1 MGDAPYGRAGYYR
14 DRVAEPIDDAEM
26 VKAEGGDATGRPG
39 SRRMHRLGWPRPR
52 QLVRPLVILA
62 VSLVVG
68 WIIVQLVG
76 AVDWAA
82 VGQALSH
89 LNVVEIPVLVLV
101 LLLRQS
107 LNAVPLTQFLPG
119 LSWWRSLQNDLTA
132 LLVGTVAPP
141 PADVVLRVSM
151 FRSWGFDPVDGMA
164 GVTLNTLA
172 FYSVRFLSPALGLIV
187 LSVHGFETGQ
197 LVTATLSGLVAVG
210 ILIGLLL
217 VVRGDGLA
225 SLVGR
230 VAGRVVKRFRATV
243 DPDSWAASVV
253 AFRGRMAGNVR
264 AGLGRSMVALV
275 AMVLADGTVLLL
287 SLRFVGLGAS
297 DLTAD
302 QVIGLFLLAYPLTLL
317 PVSGLGVLDALLVAG
332 FTELC
337 GIELEPE
344 IVAGLVVWRTV
355 TILGPLL
362 LGAGTLGWWRHHH
375 PSSTRPAG

>member
-1 MGDAPYGRAGYYR
+1 VLLRSSGSSGHYR
-14 DRVAEPIDDAEM
+14 EFVAEVTADANGDDAAAAP
-26 VKAEGGDATGRPG
+26 VARTH
-39 SRRMHRLGWPRPR
+39 RMGWPRPR
-52 QLVRPLVILA
+52 QLVKPLIILA
-62 VSLVVG
+62 LSLVVG
-68 WIIVQLVG
+68 WVIVQLVG

-89 LNVVEIPVLVLV
+89 LNAIEIPVLIAM
-101 LLLRQS
+101 LLLRQW

-141 PADVVLRVSM
+141 PADVVVRVSM

-164 GVTLNTLA
+164 GVTLNTLS
-172 FYSVRFLSPALGLIV
+172 FYSVRFLAPALGLIV

-197 LVTATLSGLVAVG
+197 LVTAVASAAIAAAILVA
-210 ILIGLLL
+210 LLL
-217 VVRGDGLA
+217 VVRGDRLA

-230 VAGRVVKRFRATV
+230 VAGRVVQRFRSTV
-243 DPDSWAASVV
+243 DPQSWSESVV

-264 AGLGRSMVALV
+264 AGLSRSVLALV
-275 AMVLADGTVLLL
+275 AMVLADGTLLLL
-287 SLRFVGLGAS
+287 SLRFVGLGVA
-297 DLTAD
+297 DLTVD

-317 PVSGLGVLDALLVAG
+317 PMSGLGVLDALLVAG
-332 FTELC
+332 FTDLC

-362 LGAGTLGWWRHHH
+362 LGVGTLTWWRHQH
-375 PSSTRPAG
+375 PSLRTAG